1 MITARKSSRK
11 SNRVKTPHKPSDRT
25 MQKAAATWWLHTFQA
40 EVVSPT
46 ELVTIH
52 PAFRNPDDGQV
63 VKLVVHD
70 GARVI
75 GHKVE
80 GQLDVRY
87 LAREIKP
94 DPVNGHVLFRLEG
107 DGLYLMLRS
116 VPGRAEPVEGYFT
129 VRGTTVNY
137 LVGTPNIE
145 DMILNSALNSAS
157 VN

>member
-1 MITARKSSRK
+1 MITVRK
-11 SNRVKTPHKPSDRT
+11 SNRKSNRAKTPHKPSDRT

-52 PAFRNPDDGQV
+52 PAFRNPDDGRV

-80 GQLDVRY
+80 GQLEVRN
-87 LAREIKP
+87 LAREIWHH
-94 DPVNGHVLFRLEG
+94 PVHGNAIFRLEG
-107 DGLYLMLRS
+107 DGLYLMLRNE
-116 VPGRAEPVEGYFT
+116 PGRAEPVEGYFT

-137 LVGTPNIE
+137 LMGSPNIE

>member
-1 MITARKSSRK
+1 MTTVRKSSHK
-11 SNRVKTPHKPSDRT
+11 SNRTKTPRNASDRAV
-25 MQKAAATWWLHTFQA
+25 QKAIASWWLHTFQA
-40 EVVSPT
+40 GVVSAT

-63 VKLVVHD
+63 VKL
-70 GARVI
+70 I
-75 GHKVE
+75 GHKVG

-87 LAREIKP
+87 LARKIEP
-94 DPVNGHVLFRLEG
+94 DPVNGHVVFRLEG

-116 VPGRAEPVEGYFT
+116 VPGRVEPVEGYFT

-137 LVGTPNIE
+137 LTSPPNIE

>member
-1 MITARKSSRK
+1 MTTVRKSSHK
-11 SNRVKTPHKPSDRT
+11 SNRAKTPHKPSDRA
-25 MQKAAATWWLHTFQA
+25 MQKAAASWWLHTFQA

-52 PAFRNPDDGQV
+52 PAFRNPDDGRV
-63 VKLVVHD
+63 VKLVVQD
-70 GARVI
+70 GARVV
-75 GHKVE
+75 GHKIDATLE
-80 GQLDVRY
+80 VRN

-107 DGLYLMLRS
+107 DGLYLMLRN

-129 VRGTTVNY
+129 VSGETVNY
-137 LVGTPNIE
+137 LVGRPNIE